1 MLDDWDCREFGS
13 PVKSCVCNFFVFHQN
28 QKNPDLYCFALRA
41 IVLSYRSSPA
51 QASLSVLAQYLRTA
65 YGLAVQLRK
74 TVKTES
80 RNKVCLIYAEVH
92 PVFARTAKTVKTES
106 RNKVCLVYAEVH
118 PVFARTAKTKKTT
131 IYTMAQ
137 QFFSVLL
144 LVWWYPVRMMI

>member
-1 MLDDWDCREFGS
+1 MLPKGR
-13 PVKSCVCNFFVFHQN
+13 
-28 QKNPDLYCFALRA
+28 KNPDLYCFALRA

-80 RNKVCLIYAEVH
+80 RNKVCL
-92 PVFARTAKTVKTES
+92 
-106 RNKVCLVYAEVH
+106 VYAEVH

-144 LVWWYPVRMMI
+144 LVW